1 MSVGTSG
8 PSVLVGL
15 TDEAK
20 GDVRRLTPDVVEGK
34 NVARERFVE
43 AVMDVLRQ
51 IKEHPW
57 VGTPLREDGPIEG
70 LGELRKVAFD
80 PEGSMPPRFR
90 LVYALEPEGEHPEI
104 AEVIAIGNRG
114 SMAVYKIASKRM
126 KGKRRRPPGR
136 T

>member
-1 MSVGTSG
+1 MSEGTSG

-34 NVARERFVE
+34 NVARDRFAE

-57 VGTPLREDGPIEG
+57 VGSPLREDGPIEG
-70 LGELRKVAFD
+70 LGDLRKVAFD
-80 PEGSMPPRFR
+80 PEGAMPPGFR
-90 LVYALEPEGEHPEI
+90 LVYALEPEGEHPQK
-104 AEVIAIGNRG
+104 AEVIAIGNRE
-114 SMAVYKIASKRM
+114 SMEVYKIASNRM

-136 T
+136 S